1 MEQNVVKISGGEGE
15 GTIFEKS
22 LNASLVEHCL
32 ESYLNG
38 LSQIHIDRL
47 TGLMYARKI

>member
-1 MEQNVVKISGGEGE
+1 MWYKICGRA
-15 GTIFEKS
+15 TIFEKS

-38 LSQIHIDRL
+38 LSQIHIDRSDVC
-47 TGLMYARKI
+47 

>member
-1 MEQNVVKISGGEGE
+1 MEQNVVQNLRGGGGGGG

-22 LNASLVEHCL
+22 LNASLVKHCL

-38 LSQIHIDRL
+38 LSQINIDRSDVC
-47 TGLMYARKI
+47 